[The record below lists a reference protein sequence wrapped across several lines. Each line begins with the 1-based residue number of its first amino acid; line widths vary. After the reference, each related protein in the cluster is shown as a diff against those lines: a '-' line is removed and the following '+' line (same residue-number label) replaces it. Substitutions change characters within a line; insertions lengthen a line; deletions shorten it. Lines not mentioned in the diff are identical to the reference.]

1 MGLQLISLPIKMSKP
16 FRISILTND
25 LARTDLEL
33 SHLREQGYIVETY
46 QAVGNLQL
54 AQPLPDLF
62 IIDTTSLDQFNLVT
76 QIRHL
81 SPHVGVLVTIPLTN
95 QEGRVQAFLAGADNY
110 LVRPY
115 EVEELLAIV
124 GSLKRRL
131 GWIK

>member
-1 MGLQLISLPIKMSKP
+1 MPKP
-16 FRISILTND
+16 FRITILTND

-54 AQPLPDLF
+54 AQPFPDLF
-62 IIDTTSLDQFNLVT
+62 IIDTTSVDQFNLVT
-76 QIRHL
+76 RIRNL

-110 LVRPY
+110 IVRPY

-131 GWIK
+131 GWII

>member
-1 MGLQLISLPIKMSKP
+1 MSKP

-131 GWIK
+131 GWVN

>member
-1 MGLQLISLPIKMSKP
+1 MSKP
-16 FRISILTND
+16 FRITILTND

-54 AQPLPDLF
+54 AQPFPDLF
-62 IIDTTSLDQFNLVT
+62 IIDTTSVDQFNLVT
-76 QIRHL
+76 RIRNL

-110 LVRPY
+110 IVRPY

-131 GWIK
+131 GWVN

>member
-1 MGLQLISLPIKMSKP
+1 MSKP
-16 FRISILTND
+16 FSITILTND

-54 AQPLPDLF
+54 AQPFPELF
-62 IIDTTSLDQFNLVT
+62 IIDTTSVDQFKLVI

-81 SPHVGVLVTIPLTN
+81 SPHVGVLVTIPFSN

-131 GWIK
+131 G

>member
-131 GWIK
+131 GWVN

>member
-1 MGLQLISLPIKMSKP
+1 MSKP
-16 FRISILTND
+16 LRITILTND

-33 SHLREQGYIVETY
+33 SHLREQGYNVETY

-54 AQPLPDLF
+54 AQPFPDLF
-62 IIDTTSLDQFNLVT
+62 IIDITSVDQFNLVT

-81 SPHVGVLVTIPLTN
+81 SPHVGMLVTIPLTN

-110 LVRPY
+110 IVRPY

-124 GSLKRRL
+124 GSLERRL
-131 GWIK
+131 RW

>member
-1 MGLQLISLPIKMSKP
+1 MSKP

-46 QAVGNLQL
+46 QAVRNLQL
-54 AQPLPDLF
+54 AQPFPDLF

-76 QIRHL
+76 RIRNL

-110 LVRPY
+110 IVRPY

-124 GSLKRRL
+124 GSLERRVRPAVDNAHCVAP
-131 GWIK
+131 